1 MRVAQRAYRQSL
13 SEIILKADK
22 VEVFLL
28 DFSIPDVESE
38 SVTGIE
44 TFPIVPYAK
53 NTRIIKK
60 VAVEKADLKEFTG
73 AVAAALT
80 GQENEGG
87 VMCHYPI
94 HGIKVF
100 RADVPV
106 FQTSLCWACGN
117 YYVEYPN
124 GPSWDQMTM
133 SFGPLKDLLDKHM
146 PIPPEEMEKFRRKTG
161 GAGKQP
167 DRPNSDKK

>member
-1 MRVAQRAYRQSL
+1 M
-13 SEIILKADK
+13 K
-22 VEVFLL
+22 
-28 DFSIPDVESE
+28 SE

-44 TFPIVPYAK
+44 TFPILPYAK
-53 NTRIIKK
+53 DTRIIKK
-60 VAVEKADLKEFTG
+60 SVVGPAELKDFSQ

-94 HGIKVF
+94 HGIKIF
-100 RADVPV
+100 SANENI

-117 YYVEYPN
+117 YFVEYPN
-124 GPSWDQMTM
+124 GASWDQMTM
-133 SFGPLKDLLDKHM
+133 GFGQLKDLLDKHM

-161 GAGKQP
+161 SPKKKVQP
-167 DRPNSDKK
+167 SGNAK